1 MDNLYWYET
10 IEECEKQIV
19 DKSTIFDIV
28 YASNSD
34 LFECFVRTIRTI
46 MIWTITVACIFT
58 FKYKGFKS
66 SLSVLGWL
74 LLIYIIGYFLMSWVK
89 YNYNR
94 SFELA
99 KIKMIDSLIN
109 NCKEYQETDYEEWQK
124 KQILKRFAS
133 LGSIEVNWDNAK

>member
-1 MDNLYWYET
+1 
-10 IEECEKQIV
+10 
-19 DKSTIFDIV
+19 
-28 YASNSD
+28 
-34 LFECFVRTIRTI
+34 
-46 MIWTITVACIFT
+46 
-58 FKYKGFKS
+58 
-66 SLSVLGWL
+66 
-74 LLIYIIGYFLMSWVK
+74 MSWVK

-109 NCKEYQETDYEEWQK
+109 NCKEYRETDYEEWQK